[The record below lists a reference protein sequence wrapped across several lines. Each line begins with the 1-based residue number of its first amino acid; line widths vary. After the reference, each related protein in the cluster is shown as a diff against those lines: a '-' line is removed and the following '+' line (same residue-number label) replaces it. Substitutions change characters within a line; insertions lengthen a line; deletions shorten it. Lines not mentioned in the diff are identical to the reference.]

1 MKSTYFD
8 MREME
13 RHITMRKT
21 KIICTMGPACD
32 SVPTLKEMIRSG
44 MSVARLNMAHG
55 DLDEHRGRIQR
66 VRQAAEE
73 LGVIVPILMD
83 IKGPEIRIGQL
94 KDASYD
100 LQIGDHI
107 VLTTEQIIGDGSRV
121 SVNYPGLPQ
130 DVKPGNLVLI
140 DDGSIELRVETIDG
154 TEVTCSVLNPAV
166 LKQRKGVNL
175 PGVRTSLPGVTERDI
190 MHIQFGIEEKIEIV
204 AMSFVRNGHDVR
216 EVRALLEQHGAG
228 ATPIISKI
236 ENDEG
241 LINFAD
247 ILEASD
253 GIMVARGDL
262 GVEIPTEEVPI
273 AQKDMI
279 RACNLAGKPVIT
291 ATQMLDSMQRNPRPT
306 RAEVSDVANAVLD
319 GSDVVMLSGETAA
332 GKYPVESVNTMATIA
347 ERAQQLKAPSA
358 ALEAQLQDSIDIT
371 EVVCQAVVASAN
383 KLKAAAILTPTE
395 TGFTARMLAKYRPD
409 APIIAVTASRHAISS
424 LSMVQGVIPV
434 LGEFC
439 ESTDTM
445 IRQAITQAEALGYVK
460 KGDLTVVSAGVP
472 VGKAGTT
479 NLMKVERV

>member
-1 MKSTYFD
+1 
-8 MREME
+8 
-13 RHITMRKT
+13 MRKT

-32 SVPTLKEMIRSG
+32 SIPTLKQLINAG

-66 VRQAAEE
+66 VRQAAQE
-73 LGVIVPILMD
+73 LGVTIPILMD

-100 LQIGDHI
+100 LQPGDNI
-107 VLTTEQIIGDGSRV
+107 VLTTEQIIGDSSRV

-130 DVKPGNLVLI
+130 DVQPGNLVLI
-140 DDGSIELRVETIDG
+140 DDGSIELRVETIEG
-154 TEVTCSVLNPAV
+154 TEVTCSVLNQSV

-175 PGVRTSLPGVTERDI
+175 PGVRTSLPGVTERDV
-190 MHIQFGIEEKIEIV
+190 MHIKFGVEEQISII
-204 AMSFVRNGHDVR
+204 AMSFVRNGSDVR
-216 EVRALLEQHGAG
+216 EVRGILEQHGAG
-228 ATPIISKI
+228 LTPIISKI
-236 ENDEG
+236 ENEEG
-241 LINFAD
+241 MTNFAS

-332 GKYPVESVNTMATIA
+332 GKYPVESVTMMATIA
-347 ERAQQLKAPSA
+347 ERVEQTMERNSLID
-358 ALEAQLQDSIDIT
+358 AQLQSNNEVT
-371 EVVCQAVVASAN
+371 EVLCQAVVSSAN
-383 KLKAAAILTPTE
+383 KLQAAAILTPTE
-395 TGFTARMLAKYRPD
+395 SGFTARMIAKYRPV
-409 APIIAVTASRHAISS
+409 APIIAITSSEYAISC
-424 LSMVQGVIPV
+424 LSMVQGVIPIR
-434 LGEFC
+434 GEFY
-439 ESTDTM
+439 ESTDAM
-445 IRQAITQAEALGYVK
+445 IRSAIGQAETLGYVK
-460 KGDLTVVSAGVP
+460 KGDLTVVSAGIP
-472 VGKAGTT
+472 IGKSGTT
-479 NLMKVERV
+479 NLLKVERV

>member
-1 MKSTYFD
+1 
-8 MREME
+8 
-13 RHITMRKT
+13 MRKT

-32 SVPTLKEMIRSG
+32 SIPTLKELIRSG

-66 VRQAAEE
+66 VRQAAHEM
-73 LGVIVPILMD
+73 GVIIPILMD

-100 LQIGDHI
+100 LQTGDRI
-107 VLTTEQIIGDGSRV
+107 VLTTEQIIGDSSRV

-140 DDGSIELRVETIDG
+140 DDGSIELRVEMIDG
-154 TEVTCSVLNPAV
+154 TEVTCSVLNPAQ

-175 PGVRTSLPGVTERDI
+175 PGVRTSLPGVTERDV
-190 MHIQFGIEEKIEIV
+190 MHIKFGVEEKISIV
-204 AMSFVRNGHDVR
+204 AMSFVRNGNDVC

-228 ATPIISKI
+228 LTPIISKI
-236 ENDEG
+236 ENEEG
-241 LINFAD
+241 MTNFAS

-332 GKYPVESVNTMATIA
+332 GKYPIESVTMMATIA
-347 ERAQQLKAPSA
+347 ERVEQTMVRSSLVD
-358 ALEAQLQDSIDIT
+358 AQLQSNNEIT
-371 EVVCQAVVASAN
+371 EVLCQAVVSSAN
-383 KLKAAAILTPTE
+383 KLHAAAILTPTE
-395 TGFTARMLAKYRPD
+395 TGFTARMIAKYRPE
-409 APIIAVTASRHAISS
+409 APIIAITSSEYAISQ

-439 ESTDTM
+439 ESTDAM
-445 IRQAITQAEALGYVK
+445 IRVAIDKAESLGYVK
-460 KGDLTVVSAGVP
+460 KGDLTVVSAGIP
-472 VGKAGTT
+472 VGKSGTT
-479 NLMKVERV
+479 NLLKVERV

>member
-1 MKSTYFD
+1 
-8 MREME
+8 
-13 RHITMRKT
+13 MRKT

-32 SVPTLKEMIRSG
+32 SVPTLKELIRSG

-66 VRQAAEE
+66 VRQAAKE
-73 LGVIVPILMD
+73 LGVVVPILMD

-100 LQIGDHI
+100 LKSGDRI
-107 VLTTEQIIGDGSRV
+107 VLTTEQIIGDGNRV

-130 DVKPGNLVLI
+130 DVQPGNLVLI

-154 TEVTCSVLNPAV
+154 TEVICSVLNQSV

-175 PGVRTSLPGVTERDI
+175 PGVRTSLPGVTERDV
-190 MHIQFGIEEKIEIV
+190 MHIKFGIEENISIV
-204 AMSFVRNGHDVR
+204 AMSFVRNGSDVQ
-216 EVRALLEQHGAG
+216 EVRGILEQHGAG
-228 ATPIISKI
+228 NTPIISKI
-236 ENDEG
+236 ENEEG
-241 LINFAD
+241 MTNFAA

-319 GSDVVMLSGETAA
+319 GSDMVMLSGETAA
-332 GKYPVESVNTMATIA
+332 GKYPVESVTMMATIA
-347 ERAQQLKAPSA
+347 ERVEQTMERSSLID
-358 ALEAQLQDSIDIT
+358 AQLQSNNEVT
-371 EVVCQAVVASAN
+371 EVLCQAVVSSAN

-395 TGFTARMLAKYRPD
+395 SGFTARMIAKYRPE
-409 APIIAVTASRHAISS
+409 APIIAVTSNEYAINL
-424 LSMVQGVIPV
+424 LSMVQGVIPIH
-434 LGEFC
+434 GEFC
-439 ESTDTM
+439 ESTDAM
-445 IRQAITQAEALGYVK
+445 IRSAIGHAETLGYVK

-472 VGKAGTT
+472 VGKSGTT
-479 NLMKVERV
+479 NLLKVERV

>member
-1 MKSTYFD
+1 
-8 MREME
+8 
-13 RHITMRKT
+13 MRKT

-32 SVPTLKEMIRSG
+32 SVPTLKELIRAG

-66 VRQAAEE
+66 VRQAASE
-73 LGVIVPILMD
+73 LGVVVPILMD

-100 LQIGDHI
+100 LKTGDRL
-107 VLTTEQIIGDGSRV
+107 VLTTEQIVGDGSRV
-121 SVNYPGLPQ
+121 AVNYPGLPQ
-130 DVKPGNLVLI
+130 DVQPGNLVLI

-154 TEVTCSVLNPAV
+154 TEVICTVLNNSV

-175 PGVRTSLPGVTERDI
+175 PGVRTSLPGVTERDV
-190 MHIQFGIEEKIEIV
+190 MHIKFGIEENISII
-204 AMSFVRNGHDVR
+204 AMSFVRNGNDVQ
-216 EVRALLEQHGAG
+216 EVRGILEQHGAG

-236 ENDEG
+236 ENEEG
-241 LINFAD
+241 MTNFAS

-319 GSDVVMLSGETAA
+319 GSDMVMLSGETAA
-332 GKYPVESVNTMATIA
+332 GKYPVESVTMMATIA
-347 ERAQQLKAPSA
+347 ERVEQTMERSSLVD
-358 ALEAQLQDSIDIT
+358 AQLQSNNEVT
-371 EVVCQAVVASAN
+371 EVLCQAVVSSAN

-395 TGFTARMLAKYRPD
+395 SGFTARMIAKYRPE
-409 APIIAVTASRHAISS
+409 APIIAVTASESAINL
-424 LSMVQGVIPV
+424 LSMVQGVIPIR
-434 LGEFC
+434 GEFC
-439 ESTDTM
+439 ESTDAM
-445 IRQAITQAEALGYVK
+445 IRTAIGLAEKLGYVK
-460 KGDLTVVSAGVP
+460 QGDLTVVSAGVP
-472 VGKAGTT
+472 VGKSGTT
-479 NLMKVERV
+479 NLLKVERV

>member
-1 MKSTYFD
+1 
-8 MREME
+8 
-13 RHITMRKT
+13 MRKT

-32 SVPTLKEMIRSG
+32 SVATLKELIGAG

-66 VRQAAEE
+66 VRQAAQEM
-73 LGVIVPILMD
+73 GVIIPILMD

-100 LQIGDHI
+100 LQTGDRI
-107 VLTTEQIIGDGSRV
+107 VLTTEQIIGDSSRV

-140 DDGSIELRVETIDG
+140 DDGSIELRVEMIDG
-154 TEVTCSVLNPAV
+154 TEVTCSVLNPAQ

-175 PGVRTSLPGVTERDI
+175 PGVRTSLPGVTERDV
-190 MHIQFGIEEKIEIV
+190 MHIKFGVEENISIV
-204 AMSFVRNGHDVR
+204 AMSFVRNGNDVR

-228 ATPIISKI
+228 LTPIISKI
-236 ENDEG
+236 ENEEG
-241 LINFAD
+241 MTNFTS

-332 GKYPVESVNTMATIA
+332 GKYPVESVTMMATIA
-347 ERAQQLKAPSA
+347 ERVEQTMVRSSLVD
-358 ALEAQLQDSIDIT
+358 AQLQSNNEIT
-371 EVVCQAVVASAN
+371 EVLCQAVVSSAN
-383 KLKAAAILTPTE
+383 KLHAAAILTPTE
-395 TGFTARMLAKYRPD
+395 TGFTARMIAKYRPE
-409 APIIAVTASRHAISS
+409 APIIAVTNSQHAISQ

-439 ESTDTM
+439 ESTDAM
-445 IRQAITQAEALGYVK
+445 IRSAINQAETLGYVK
-460 KGDLTVVSAGVP
+460 KGDLTVVSAGIP
-472 VGKAGTT
+472 VGKSGTT
-479 NLMKVERV
+479 NLLKVERV

>member
-1 MKSTYFD
+1 
-8 MREME
+8 
-13 RHITMRKT
+13 MRKT

-32 SVPTLKEMIRSG
+32 SVSTLKELIRSG

-66 VRQAAEE
+66 VRQAAQEM
-73 LGVIVPILMD
+73 GVIIPILMD

-100 LQIGDHI
+100 LQTGDRI
-107 VLTTEQIIGDGSRV
+107 VLTTEQIIGDSSRV

-140 DDGSIELRVETIDG
+140 DDGSIELRVEMIDG
-154 TEVTCSVLNPAV
+154 TEVTCSVLNPAQ

-175 PGVRTSLPGVTERDI
+175 PGVRTSLPGVTERDV
-190 MHIQFGIEEKIEIV
+190 MHIKFGVEENISIV
-204 AMSFVRNGHDVR
+204 AMSFVRNGNDVR

-228 ATPIISKI
+228 LTPIISKI
-236 ENDEG
+236 ENEEG
-241 LINFAD
+241 MTNFAS

-332 GKYPVESVNTMATIA
+332 GKYPIESVTMMATIA
-347 ERAQQLKAPSA
+347 ERVEQTMVRSSLVD
-358 ALEAQLQDSIDIT
+358 AQLQSNNEIT
-371 EVVCQAVVASAN
+371 EVLCQAVVSSAN
-383 KLKAAAILTPTE
+383 KLHAAAILTPTE
-395 TGFTARMLAKYRPD
+395 TGFTARMIAKYRPE
-409 APIIAVTASRHAISS
+409 APIIAVTNSQHAISQ

-439 ESTDTM
+439 ESTDAM
-445 IRQAITQAEALGYVK
+445 IRSAIGQAETLGYVK
-460 KGDLTVVSAGVP
+460 KGDLTVVSAGIP
-472 VGKAGTT
+472 VGKSGTT
-479 NLMKVERV
+479 NLLKVERV